1 MCHYLSAKSI
11 LMPVS
16 LNFFMHHSLSAKSIH
31 TKIKRNPHKRIHRN
45 QPQSIF
51 QPGFMLQWVLSIL
64 IFLWDTNFEIR
75 SKPQTKNITIRF
87 TQDINIYK
95 DN

>member
-1 MCHYLSAKSI
+1 MCYYLSAKSI
-11 LMPVS
+11 LMPVN
-16 LNFFMHHSLSAKSIH
+16 LRFFMRHYLSAKSIH

-51 QPGFMLQWVLSIL
+51 QPGFMLQWVLSIR

-75 SKPQTKNITIRF
+75 NKPQKKTLPLYLLKKNQYLER
-87 TQDINIYK
+87 
-95 DN
+95 